1 MVIKTL
7 WLKSLQIFKKFHE
20 GLDKKFNYKSSKN
33 FEKKLIQLKFNYQN
47 LIKKKVQVLIKFW

>member
-1 MVIKTL
+1 MIKITTN
-7 WLKSLQIFKKFHE
+7 FKKFHE

-47 LIKKKVQVLIKFW
+47 LIKKKVQVLIKF